1 MYPKL
6 RKLVLA
12 LGGVGLVSPA
22 FALVPLSVDPVNG
35 VAPDIEVNIAG
46 ATASDPSIESLI
58 INNLCDAGTVDV
70 FRDNGANPGAA
81 YRAFFCR
88 MSNVT
93 GIPANSAVLI
103 RKRSAGGSAQGVG
116 PVCDNLTQAYMK
128 LQPSC
133 TFLGNPAPPTNLAE
147 WRCPNTASDQEQL
160 EAEIGI
166 SDVGPSEVQASASAN
181 CGSPGGSFALVF
193 GMPVTKKLR
202 DALQVAQGLT
212 SGSEL
217 PEDMPSLSY
226 DQVRSL
232 YTGRIN
238 TWDDFKVNGVALTAV
253 PGVVPPTGTNP
264 NRVTICR
271 RVDTSGTFAS
281 YALHILGR
289 TCLGGAALPHA
300 PQNNLG
306 GNPAVIL
313 NSGSGNVEVCLDTL
327 NDTGTIASQSG
338 ITVGAGAT
346 FSDWAIGMQSTD
358 FGAPVNGV
366 YAFDYR
372 HIRLGGVIPSIDNA
386 AAGTYSFVMVS
397 TIQQST
403 TFPPSPESTII
414 YNALQAAVT
423 PANLS
428 AINRAHE
435 WGVGGALALATN
447 GFAIDPDNNNLFDP
461 ANPVWP
467 YIRSS
472 SAAAPFAINN
482 CVGPYLVPG
491 TVGGGGETQLGPN
504 RDALLDGEI

>member
-1 MYPKL
+1 MTLKKL
-6 RKLVLA
+6 ILA
-12 LGGVGLVSPA
+12 IGAATFMSPA
-22 FALVPLSVDPVNG
+22 FALVPTTVSNALPDS
-35 VAPDIEVNIAG
+35 ATPDIEVNIAG
-46 ATASDPSIESLI
+46 ASASDPSIESLI
-58 INNLCDAGTVDV
+58 VNQLCDAGTIDT

-81 YRAFFCR
+81 FRAFFCR
-88 MSNVT
+88 MTGVS
-93 GIPANSAVLI
+93 GIPDGSAVLI

-116 PVCDNLTQAYMK
+116 PVCDNQTQAFMK
-128 LQPSC
+128 LQATC
-133 TFLGNPAPPTNLAE
+133 TETAPGSGE

-166 SDVGPSEVQASASAN
+166 SDVGPAEVQASASAN
-181 CGSPGGSFALVF
+181 CGAPGGSFALVF

-202 DALQVAQGLT
+202 DALQVAQGLV

-217 PEDMPSLSY
+217 PENMPSLSY

-232 YTGRIN
+232 FTGRIN

-253 PGVVPPTGTNP
+253 PGVVAPTGTNP
-264 NRVTICR
+264 NRVSICR

-281 YALHILGR
+281 YALHLLGR
-289 TCLGGAALPHA
+289 TCLGGSALPHA

-306 GNPAVIL
+306 GNPAVVL
-313 NSGSGNVEVCLDTL
+313 NSGSGNIETCLDTL
-327 NDTGTIASQSG
+327 NDTGTIATQSG

-346 FSDWAIGMQSTD
+346 FSTWAIGMQSTD
-358 FGAPVNGV
+358 FGAPVAGV
-366 YAFDYR
+366 YPFDYR

-403 TFPPSPESTII
+403 TFPPSAVSTTI
-414 YNALQAAVT
+414 YNALLAAVT
-423 PANLS
+423 PANIS
-428 AINRAHE
+428 AANRAHE

-447 GFAIDPDNNNLFDP
+447 GFQIDPDGNNEFDP

-472 SAAAPFAINN
+472 SGAAPFAINN

-491 TVGGGGETQLGPN
+491 AIGGGGETQLGPN
-504 RDALLDGEI
+504 RDALLIGE